1 MRLTDALL
9 GEHGVFYSIFDQIEI
24 ALEQANS
31 DGEGRAL
38 MAGVGA
44 AIASHAQIENDLL
57 LNEMEKRMG
66 PGGPV
71 AVMRDEHERIEAGLQ
86 AIAGEQNLEQ
96 IRATATELFGLARQ
110 HFAKE
115 EQVLFR
121 IAHQQLGDEFLEAK
135 ALEWAER
142 RRVSVG

>member
-1 MRLTDALL
+1 MKLTDALL

-24 ALEQANS
+24 ALAQANS
-31 DGEGRAL
+31 AGDGRAL

-57 LNEMEKRMG
+57 FNEMEKRMG

-71 AVMRDEHERIEAGLQ
+71 AVMRDEHERIEAGFE
-86 AIAGEQNLEQ
+86 AIAGEQDLGR
-96 IRATATELFGLARQ
+96 IRTTVNELFGLARQ
-110 HFAKE
+110 HFGKE

-121 IAHQQLGDEFLEAK
+121 IARQQLGDELLEAK

-142 RRVSVG
+142 RRVSVA